1 MSQSCS
7 GGLDVGATR
16 RNGAALRVAD
26 VLALAASPT
35 FAVMALL
42 TGIMDG
48 GSSEMIGMVHA
59 SPMSGMVTM
68 YLLMSAFHVTA
79 WLKLMRVGVRDEA
92 PRKLS
97 VSPKAGQA
105 SEAPRPARQ

>member
-1 MSQSCS
+1 MSQTCS
-7 GGLDVGATR
+7 GGSDVGATR

-48 GSSEMIGMVHA
+48 GSSEMIGMAHA
-59 SPMSGMVTM
+59 SPMSGMIMM
-68 YLLMSAFHVTA
+68 YLLMSVFHGGA
-79 WLKLMRVGVRDEA
+79 WLRLTRHQLTGA
-92 PRKLS
+92 PS
-97 VSPKAGQA
+97 VD
-105 SEAPRPARQ
+105 R